1 MPQTAEAPRRAAP
14 DPREIRI
21 EGFRLWGAGL
31 LLVAALL
38 GAFWLGRTVGRSET
52 PPVAVPG
59 SAEAAPPTV
68 VEPEEETISYF
79 DRAGGQ
85 GQVLEPQREAAS
97 REARPEPS
105 TPPPAATPAAPPPPA
120 SSGPW
125 YVQVFAGRDR
135 QAAELVAGRH
145 RGKGVAVR
153 LDAEREGTGSLY
165 KVRVGGFPDRA
176 AADAAAERL
185 RKEGASGAWV
195 TRLSD

>member
-1 MPQTAEAPRRAAP
+1 MRETAEAPQRAAP

-38 GAFWLGRTVGRSET
+38 GAFWLGRTLGRREA
-52 PPVAVPG
+52 PAVAVPG

-68 VEPEEETISYF
+68 VEPEEETISFF

-85 GQVLEPQREAAS
+85 GQVLEPRREAAS
-97 REARPEPS
+97 RESRPEPS
-105 TPPPAATPAAPPPPA
+105 ASPPPA
-120 SSGPW
+120 SPPAPSGPW
-125 YVQVFAGRDR
+125 YVQIFAGRDR
-135 QAAELVAGRH
+135 QAAELVARRH
-145 RGKGVAVR
+145 RGKGLAVR

-165 KVRVGGFPDRA
+165 KVRVGGFPDRE